1 MAAVKGRRGIKHEPH
16 QRFKGY
22 LAENDIRQG
31 KVAEL
36 LNISRVTL
44 NQKLNGY
51 LHFKFDE
58 VEKICREYDIT
69 PDIFLTYK
77 LHKYNT

>member
-16 QRFKGY
+16 LRFKGY
-22 LAENDIRQG
+22 LVANDIRQG
-31 KVAEL
+31 KIAEL

-51 LHFKFDE
+51 QHFKFNE

-69 PDIFLTYK
+69 PDIFYT
-77 LHKYNT
+77 